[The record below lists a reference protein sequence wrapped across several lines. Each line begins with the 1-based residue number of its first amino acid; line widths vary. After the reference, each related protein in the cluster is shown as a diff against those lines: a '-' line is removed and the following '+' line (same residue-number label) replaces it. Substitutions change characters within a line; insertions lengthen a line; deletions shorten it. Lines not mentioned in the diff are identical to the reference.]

1 MEELIRALH
10 VLQRHCDNTL
20 CRECEFYRNTEGKYE
35 GCRLAVDY
43 PAYWDTLIH
52 ELKEGEKER

>member
-1 MEELIRALH
+1 MDELIRALH

-20 CRECEFYRNTEGKYE
+20 CRKCEFLRKSDNK
-35 GCRLAVDY
+35 CRLMMNY

-52 ELKEGEKER
+52 ELEEGEKK